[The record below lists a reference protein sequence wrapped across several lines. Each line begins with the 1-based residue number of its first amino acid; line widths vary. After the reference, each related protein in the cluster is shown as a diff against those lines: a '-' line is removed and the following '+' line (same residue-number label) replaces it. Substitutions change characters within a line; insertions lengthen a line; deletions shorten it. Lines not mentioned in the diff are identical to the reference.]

1 MSTNKILSNDQIKE
15 MILAARGDLAP
26 DLVLKNARIVNVF
39 TKEIESG
46 DVAIKDGYI
55 VGIGEFNGEEEID
68 IGGRIICPGL
78 IDGHIHIES
87 SMISP
92 SEFAGAVAPHGTTA
106 VIADPHEIA
115 NVAGEEG
122 IRYMLEA
129 SAGLPVDI
137 FFMLPSCVPATPL
150 DESGAELS
158 ADELEPFYKE
168 ERVAGL
174 AELMNSFGT
183 VRADEEIIRKIQGAN
198 SYGKRIDG
206 HAPFLTGKDLNAYI
220 TAGVRSDHECSSA
233 EEAVE
238 KLKLGQYI
246 MIREGTAARNLE
258 ALLPLFDDKY
268 CDRCMLVT
276 DDKHGSDLI
285 DNGHI
290 DYIIRKAI
298 RAGKDPLNAIKMAT
312 LNAAMYFGLKDRGA
326 IAPGYIADIIVL
338 SDLKEFT
345 VEKVFKNGRLTVD
358 GGKNVR
364 AIKSPSIDKEKYPRV
379 FNSFNLR
386 EIKPSDLEIRDEGT
400 KKRVIKVIP
409 GQILTEE
416 LIVESSS
423 KQAEPDKDIIKL
435 AVIERHKG
443 TGHTGVGFV
452 SGYGLK
458 KGAIASSVAHDS
470 HNLIVAG
477 CTDDDMALA
486 ANTVRENGGG
496 LAVVCDGKVL
506 SSLPLPIGGLMC
518 EMNVNDVEDIL
529 RVMKE
534 QARQLGVNEGIDPF
548 MTLAFTALPVIP
560 KLRLLTQGVVDVD
573 KQSYVP
579 VMF

>member
-1 MSTNKILSNDQIKE
+1 

-55 VGIGEFNGEEEID
+55 VGIGEFDGEEEID

-183 VRADEEIIRKIQGAN
+183 VRADEVIIRKIHGAN

-233 EEAVE
+233 EEAIE

-298 RAGKDPLNAIKMAT
+298 RAGKNPLNAIKMAT

-338 SDLKEFT
+338 SDLEEFT

-416 LIVESSS
+416 LIMESSS

-518 EMNVNDVEDIL
+518 EMNVNEVEDIL

-579 VMF
+579 VMI

>member
-1 MSTNKILSNDQIKE
+1 MNTNNMLSNEKIKE
-15 MILAARGDLAP
+15 MILAARGDLVP

-39 TKEIESG
+39 TNEIEPG
-46 DVAIKDGYI
+46 DVAVKDGYI
-55 VGIGEFNGEEEID
+55 VGIGEYEGKEEID
-68 IGGRIICPGL
+68 IGGKVICPGL

-92 SEFAGAVAPHGTTA
+92 SEFAKAVAPHGTAA

-115 NVAGEEG
+115 NVAGTDG
-122 IRYMLEA
+122 IRFMIEA
-129 SAGLPVDI
+129 SAGLPVDV

-158 ADELEPFYKE
+158 AAELEPFYKE
-168 ERVAGL
+168 EQVAGL
-174 AELMNSFGT
+174 AELMNSYGT

-198 SYGKRIDG
+198 SCGKRIDG

-220 TAGVRSDHECSSA
+220 TSGVGSDHECSSF
-233 EEAVE
+233 EEALE
-238 KLKLGQYI
+238 KLKRGQYI

-276 DDKHGSDLI
+276 DDKHGNDLI

-290 DYIIRKAI
+290 DYIIRKAVK
-298 RAGKDPLNAIKMAT
+298 AGKNPLNAIKMAT
-312 LNAAMYFGLKDRGA
+312 LNAATYFGLKNRGA

-338 SDLKEFT
+338 SDLDDFT

-358 GGKNVR
+358 GGKLVR
-364 AIKSPSIDKEKYPRV
+364 EIKAPAVDKEKYSRV
-379 FNSFNLR
+379 YKSFNLR
-386 EIKPSDLEIRDEGT
+386 EIKPSDFEIRDEGT
-400 KKRVIKVIP
+400 RKRVIKVIP

-423 KQAEPDKDIIKL
+423 KEAETDKDIIKL
-435 AVIERHKG
+435 AVIERHKDS
-443 TGHTGVGFV
+443 GHTGVGFV
-452 SGYGLK
+452 TGYGLK

-477 CTDDDMALA
+477 CSDSDMALA

-496 LAVVCDGKVL
+496 LAVVCEGEVL

-518 EMNVNDVEDIL
+518 DMDAHEVEDIL
-529 RVMKE
+529 SVMKE
-534 QARQLGVNEGIDPF
+534 QARQLGVKEGIDPF

-573 KQSYVP
+573 SQSYVP

>member
-1 MSTNKILSNDQIKE
+1 MSTNKIFSNDQIKE

-55 VGIGEFNGEEEID
+55 VGIGEFDGEEEID
-68 IGGRIICPGL
+68 VGGRIICPGL
-78 IDGHIHIES
+78 IDGHIHIER

-183 VRADEEIIRKIQGAN
+183 VRADEEIIRKIHGAN

-233 EEAVE
+233 EEAIE
-238 KLKLGQYI
+238 KLKLGQFI

-338 SDLKEFT
+338 SDLEEFT

-379 FNSFNLR
+379 FNSFSLR

-416 LIVESSS
+416 LIMESSS

-518 EMNVNDVEDIL
+518 EMNVNEVEDIL

>member
-1 MSTNKILSNDQIKE
+1 MNTNNMLSNEKIKE
-15 MILAARGDLAP
+15 MILAARGDLVP

-39 TKEIESG
+39 TNDIEPG
-46 DVAIKDGYI
+46 DVAVKDGYI
-55 VGIGEFNGEEEID
+55 VGIGEYEGKDEID
-68 IGGRIICPGL
+68 IGGKVICPGL

-92 SEFAGAVAPHGTTA
+92 SEFAKAVAPHGTAA

-115 NVAGEEG
+115 NVAGTDG
-122 IRYMLEA
+122 IRFMIEA

-158 ADELEPFYKE
+158 AAELEPFYKE
-168 ERVAGL
+168 DQVAGL
-174 AELMNSFGT
+174 AELMNSYGT

-198 SYGKRIDG
+198 SCGKRIDG

-220 TAGVRSDHECSSA
+220 TSGVGSDHECSSF
-233 EEAVE
+233 EEALE
-238 KLKLGQYI
+238 KLKRGQYI

-276 DDKHGSDLI
+276 DDKHGNDLI

-290 DYIIRKAI
+290 DYIIRKAVK
-298 RAGKDPLNAIKMAT
+298 AGKNPLNAIKMAT
-312 LNAAMYFGLKDRGA
+312 LNTAAYFGLKNRGA

-338 SDLKEFT
+338 SDLDDFT
-345 VEKVFKNGRLTVD
+345 VEKVFKNGCLTVD
-358 GGKNVR
+358 GGKLVR
-364 AIKSPSIDKEKYPRV
+364 EIKAPAVDKEKYSRV
-379 FNSFNLR
+379 YKSFNLR
-386 EIKPSDLEIRDEGT
+386 EIKPSDFEIRDEGT
-400 KKRVIKVIP
+400 RKRVIKVIP

-423 KQAEPDKDIIKL
+423 KEAETDKDIIKL
-435 AVIERHKG
+435 AVIERHKDS
-443 TGHTGVGFV
+443 GHTGVGFV
-452 SGYGLK
+452 TGYGLK

-477 CTDDDMALA
+477 CSDSDMALA

-496 LAVVCDGKVL
+496 LAVVCDGEVL

-518 EMNVNDVEDIL
+518 DMDAHEVEDIL
-529 RVMKE
+529 SVMKE

-573 KQSYVP
+573 TQSYVP

>member
-1 MSTNKILSNDQIKE
+1 

-55 VGIGEFNGEEEID
+55 VGIGEYDGAENID
-68 IGGRIICPGL
+68 IGGRVICPGL

-233 EEAVE
+233 EEAIE

-276 DDKHGSDLI
+276 DDKHGGDLI

-338 SDLKEFT
+338 SDLEEFT

-364 AIKSPSIDKEKYPRV
+364 AIKSPSIDKEKYPHV

-518 EMNVNDVEDIL
+518 EMNVNEVEDIL

>member
-1 MSTNKILSNDQIKE
+1 MNTNNMLSNEKIKE
-15 MILAARGDLAP
+15 MILAARGDLVP

-39 TKEIESG
+39 TNDIEPG
-46 DVAIKDGYI
+46 DVAVKDGYI
-55 VGIGEFNGEEEID
+55 VGIGEYEGKEEID
-68 IGGRIICPGL
+68 IGGKVICPGL

-92 SEFAGAVAPHGTTA
+92 SEFAKAVAPHGTAA

-115 NVAGEEG
+115 NVAGTDG
-122 IRYMLEA
+122 IRFMIEA

-158 ADELEPFYKE
+158 AAELEPFYKE
-168 ERVAGL
+168 DQVAGL
-174 AELMNSFGT
+174 AELMNSYGT

-198 SYGKRIDG
+198 SCGKRIDG

-220 TAGVRSDHECSSA
+220 TSGVGSDHECSSF
-233 EEAVE
+233 EEALE
-238 KLKLGQYI
+238 KLKRGQYI

-258 ALLPLFDDKY
+258 ALLHLFDDKY

-276 DDKHGSDLI
+276 DDKHGNDLI

-290 DYIIRKAI
+290 DYIIRKAVK
-298 RAGKDPLNAIKMAT
+298 AGKNPLNAIKMAT
-312 LNAAMYFGLKDRGA
+312 LNTAAYFGLKNRGA

-338 SDLKEFT
+338 SDLDDFT
-345 VEKVFKNGRLTVD
+345 VEKVFKNGCLTVD
-358 GGKNVR
+358 GGKLVR
-364 AIKSPSIDKEKYPRV
+364 EIKAPAVDKEKYSRV
-379 FNSFNLR
+379 YKSFNLR
-386 EIKPSDLEIRDEGT
+386 EIKPSDFEIRDEGT
-400 KKRVIKVIP
+400 RKRVIKVIP

-423 KQAEPDKDIIKL
+423 KEAETDKDIIKL
-435 AVIERHKG
+435 AVIERHKDS
-443 TGHTGVGFV
+443 GHTGVGFV
-452 SGYGLK
+452 TGYGLK

-477 CTDDDMALA
+477 CSDSDMALA

-496 LAVVCDGKVL
+496 LAVVCDGEVL

-518 EMNVNDVEDIL
+518 DMDAHEVEDIL
-529 RVMKE
+529 SVMKE

-573 KQSYVP
+573 TQSYVP

>member
-1 MSTNKILSNDQIKE
+1 MNTNKMLSNEKIKE
-15 MILAARGDLAP
+15 MILAARGDLVP

-39 TKEIESG
+39 TNDIEPG
-46 DVAIKDGYI
+46 DVAVKDGYI
-55 VGIGEFNGEEEID
+55 VGIGEYEGKEEID
-68 IGGRIICPGL
+68 IGGKVICPGL

-92 SEFAGAVAPHGTTA
+92 SEFAKAVAPHGTAA

-115 NVAGEEG
+115 NVAGTDG
-122 IRYMLEA
+122 IRFMIEA

-158 ADELEPFYKE
+158 AAELEPFYKE
-168 ERVAGL
+168 DQVAGL
-174 AELMNSFGT
+174 AELMNSYGT

-198 SYGKRIDG
+198 SCGKRIDG

-220 TAGVRSDHECSSA
+220 TSGVGSDHECSSF
-233 EEAVE
+233 EEALE
-238 KLKLGQYI
+238 KLKRGQYI

-276 DDKHGSDLI
+276 DDKHGNDLI

-290 DYIIRKAI
+290 DYIIRKAVK
-298 RAGKDPLNAIKMAT
+298 AGKNPLNAIKMAT
-312 LNAAMYFGLKDRGA
+312 LNTAAYFGLKNRGA

-338 SDLKEFT
+338 SDLDDFT
-345 VEKVFKNGRLTVD
+345 VEKVFKNGCLAVD
-358 GGKNVR
+358 GGKLVR
-364 AIKSPSIDKEKYPRV
+364 EIKAPAVDKEKYSRV
-379 FNSFNLR
+379 YKSFNLR
-386 EIKPSDLEIRDEGT
+386 EIKPSDFEIRDEGT
-400 KKRVIKVIP
+400 RKRVIKVIP
-409 GQILTEE
+409 SQILTEE

-423 KQAEPDKDIIKL
+423 KEAETDKDIIKL
-435 AVIERHKG
+435 AVIERHKDS
-443 TGHTGVGFV
+443 GHTGVGFV
-452 SGYGLK
+452 TGYGLK

-477 CTDDDMALA
+477 CSDSDMALA

-496 LAVVCDGKVL
+496 LAVVCDGEVL

-518 EMNVNDVEDIL
+518 DMDAHEVEDRL
-529 RVMKE
+529 SVMKE

-573 KQSYVP
+573 TQSYVP

>member
-55 VGIGEFNGEEEID
+55 VGIGEFDGEEEID

-233 EEAVE
+233 EEAIE

-290 DYIIRKAI
+290 DYIIRNAI

-338 SDLKEFT
+338 SDLEEFT

-518 EMNVNDVEDIL
+518 EMNVNEVEDIL

>member
-1 MSTNKILSNDQIKE
+1 MNTNNMLSNEQIKE
-15 MILAARGDLAP
+15 MILAARGDLVP

-39 TKEIESG
+39 TNDIEPG
-46 DVAIKDGYI
+46 DVAVKDGYI
-55 VGIGEFNGEEEID
+55 VGIGEYEGKEEID
-68 IGGRIICPGL
+68 IGGKVICPGL

-92 SEFAGAVAPHGTTA
+92 SEFAKAVAPHGTAA

-115 NVAGEEG
+115 NVAGTDG
-122 IRYMLEA
+122 IRFMIEA

-158 ADELEPFYKE
+158 AAELEPFYKE
-168 ERVAGL
+168 DQVAGL
-174 AELMNSFGT
+174 AELMNSYGT

-198 SYGKRIDG
+198 SCGKRIDG

-220 TAGVRSDHECSSA
+220 TSGVGSDHECSSF
-233 EEAVE
+233 EEALE
-238 KLKLGQYI
+238 KLKRGQYI

-276 DDKHGSDLI
+276 DDKHGNDLI

-290 DYIIRKAI
+290 DYIIRKTVK
-298 RAGKDPLNAIKMAT
+298 AGKNPLNAIKMAT
-312 LNAAMYFGLKDRGA
+312 LNTAAYFGLKNRGA

-338 SDLKEFT
+338 SDLDDFT
-345 VEKVFKNGRLTVD
+345 VEKVFKNGCLTVD
-358 GGKNVR
+358 GGKLVR
-364 AIKSPSIDKEKYPRV
+364 EIKAPAVDKEKYSRV
-379 FNSFNLR
+379 YKSFNLR
-386 EIKPSDLEIRDEGT
+386 EIKPSDFEIRDEGT
-400 KKRVIKVIP
+400 RKRVIKVIP

-423 KQAEPDKDIIKL
+423 KEAETDKDIIKL
-435 AVIERHKG
+435 AVIERHKDS
-443 TGHTGVGFV
+443 GHTGVGFV
-452 SGYGLK
+452 TGYGLK

-477 CTDDDMALA
+477 CSDSDMALA

-496 LAVVCDGKVL
+496 LAVVCDGEVL

-518 EMNVNDVEDIL
+518 DMDAHEVEDIL
-529 RVMKE
+529 SVMKE

-573 KQSYVP
+573 TQRYVP

>member
-1 MSTNKILSNDQIKE
+1 MNTNNMLSNEQIKE
-15 MILAARGDLAP
+15 MILAARGDLMP

-39 TKEIESG
+39 TNEIEPG
-46 DVAIKDGYI
+46 DVAVKDGYI
-55 VGIGEFNGEEEID
+55 VGIGEYEGKEEID
-68 IGGRIICPGL
+68 IGGKVICPGL

-92 SEFAGAVAPHGTTA
+92 SEFAKAVAPHGTAA

-115 NVAGEEG
+115 NVAGTDG
-122 IRYMLEA
+122 IRFMIEA

-158 ADELEPFYKE
+158 AAELEPFYKE
-168 ERVAGL
+168 EQVAGL
-174 AELMNSFGT
+174 AELMNSYGT

-198 SYGKRIDG
+198 SCGKRIDG

-220 TAGVRSDHECSSA
+220 TSGVGSDHECSSF
-233 EEAVE
+233 EEALE
-238 KLKLGQYI
+238 KLKRGQYI

-276 DDKHGSDLI
+276 DDKHGNDLI

-290 DYIIRKAI
+290 DYIIRKAVK
-298 RAGKDPLNAIKMAT
+298 AGKNPLNAIKMAT
-312 LNAAMYFGLKDRGA
+312 LNAAAYFGLKNRGA

-338 SDLKEFT
+338 SDLDDFT

-358 GGKNVR
+358 GGKLVR
-364 AIKSPSIDKEKYPRV
+364 EIKAPAVDKEKYSRV
-379 FNSFNLR
+379 YKSFNLR
-386 EIKPSDLEIRDEGT
+386 EIKPSDFEIRDEGT
-400 KKRVIKVIP
+400 RKRVIKVIP

-423 KQAEPDKDIIKL
+423 KEAETDKDIIKL
-435 AVIERHKG
+435 AVIERHKDS
-443 TGHTGVGFV
+443 GHTGVGFV
-452 SGYGLK
+452 TGYGLK

-477 CTDDDMALA
+477 CSDSDMALA

-496 LAVVCDGKVL
+496 LAVVCEGEVL

-518 EMNVNDVEDIL
+518 DMDAHEVEDIL
-529 RVMKE
+529 SVMKE

-573 KQSYVP
+573 TQSYVP

>member
-55 VGIGEFNGEEEID
+55 VGIGEFDGEDEID

-92 SEFAGAVAPHGTTA
+92 SEFAGAVAPHGTTV

-338 SDLKEFT
+338 SDLEEFT

-518 EMNVNDVEDIL
+518 EMNVNEVEDIL

>member
-1 MSTNKILSNDQIKE
+1 MNTNNMLSNEKIKE
-15 MILAARGDLAP
+15 MILAARGDLVP

-39 TKEIESG
+39 TNDIEPG
-46 DVAIKDGYI
+46 DVAVKDGYI
-55 VGIGEFNGEEEID
+55 VGIGEYEGKEEID
-68 IGGRIICPGL
+68 IGGKVICPGL

-92 SEFAGAVAPHGTTA
+92 SEFAKAVAPHGTAA

-115 NVAGEEG
+115 NVAGTDG
-122 IRYMLEA
+122 IRFMIEA

-158 ADELEPFYKE
+158 AAELEPFYKE
-168 ERVAGL
+168 EQVAGL
-174 AELMNSFGT
+174 AELMNSYGT

-198 SYGKRIDG
+198 SCGKRIDG

-220 TAGVRSDHECSSA
+220 TSGVGSDHECSSF
-233 EEAVE
+233 EEALE
-238 KLKLGQYI
+238 KLKRGQYI

-276 DDKHGSDLI
+276 DDKHGNDLI

-290 DYIIRKAI
+290 DYIIRKAVK
-298 RAGKDPLNAIKMAT
+298 AGKNPLNAIKMAT
-312 LNAAMYFGLKDRGA
+312 LNAATYFGLKNRGA

-338 SDLKEFT
+338 SDLDDFT
-345 VEKVFKNGRLTVD
+345 VEKVFKNGCLTVD
-358 GGKNVR
+358 GGKLVR
-364 AIKSPSIDKEKYPRV
+364 EIKAPAVDKEKYSRV
-379 FNSFNLR
+379 YKSFNLR
-386 EIKPSDLEIRDEGT
+386 EIKPSDFEIRDEGT
-400 KKRVIKVIP
+400 RKRVIKVIP

-423 KQAEPDKDIIKL
+423 KEAETDKDIIKL
-435 AVIERHKG
+435 AVIERHKDS
-443 TGHTGVGFV
+443 GHTGVGFV
-452 SGYGLK
+452 TGYGLK

-477 CTDDDMALA
+477 CSDSDMALA

-496 LAVVCDGKVL
+496 LAVVCDGEVL

-518 EMNVNDVEDIL
+518 DMDAHEVEDIL
-529 RVMKE
+529 SVMKE

-573 KQSYVP
+573 TQSYVP

>member
-1 MSTNKILSNDQIKE
+1 MNTNNMLSNEQIKE
-15 MILAARGDLAP
+15 MILAARGDLLP

-39 TKEIESG
+39 TNEIEKG
-46 DVAIKDGYI
+46 DVAVKDGYI
-55 VGIGEFNGEEEID
+55 VGIGEYDGKEEID
-68 IGGRIICPGL
+68 IGGKVICPGL

-92 SEFAGAVAPHGTTA
+92 SEFAKAVAPHGTSA

-115 NVAGEEG
+115 NVAGADG
-122 IRYMLEA
+122 IRFMIEA

-158 ADELEPFYKE
+158 AAELEPFYKE
-168 ERVAGL
+168 EQVAGL
-174 AELMNSFGT
+174 AELMNSYGT

-198 SYGKRIDG
+198 SCGKRIDG

-220 TAGVRSDHECSSA
+220 TSGVGSDHECSSF
-233 EEAVE
+233 EEAEE
-238 KLKLGQYI
+238 KLKRGQYI

-276 DDKHGSDLI
+276 DDKHGIDLTG
-285 DNGHI
+285 NGHI
-290 DYIIRKAI
+290 DYIIRKAVK
-298 RAGKDPLNAIKMAT
+298 AGKNPLNAIKMAT
-312 LNAAMYFGLKDRGA
+312 LNAATYFGLKNRGA

-338 SDLKEFT
+338 SDLDGFT
-345 VEKVFKNGRLTVD
+345 VEKVFKNGRLTAD
-358 GGKNVR
+358 GGKLIEE
-364 AIKSPSIDKEKYPRV
+364 IKAPLIDKEKYSRV
-379 FNSFNLR
+379 YKSFNLR
-386 EIKPSDLEIRDEGT
+386 EIRSSDFEIKDEGT
-400 KKRVIKVIP
+400 RKRVIRVIP

-423 KQAEPDKDIIKL
+423 KEAETDKDIIKL
-435 AVIERHKG
+435 AVIERHKDS
-443 TGHTGVGFV
+443 GHTGVGFV
-452 SGYGLK
+452 TGYGLK

-477 CTDDDMALA
+477 CNDGDMALA

-496 LAVVCDGKVL
+496 LAVVCDGEVL

-518 EMNVNDVEDIL
+518 DMDAHEVEDIL

-573 KQSYVP
+573 TQSYVP

>member
-1 MSTNKILSNDQIKE
+1 MNTNNMLSNEQIKE

-55 VGIGEFNGEEEID
+55 VGIGEFDGEEEID

-150 DESGAELS
+150 DESGAKLS

-312 LNAAMYFGLKDRGA
+312 LNVAMYFGLKDRGA

-338 SDLKEFT
+338 SDLEEFT

-477 CTDDDMALA
+477 CNDDDMALA

>member
-55 VGIGEFNGEEEID
+55 VGIGEFDGEDEID

-233 EEAVE
+233 EEAIE

-338 SDLKEFT
+338 SDLEEFT

-364 AIKSPSIDKEKYPRV
+364 AINSPLIDKEKYPRV

-477 CTDDDMALA
+477 CNDDDMALA

>member
-55 VGIGEFNGEEEID
+55 VGIGEFDGEEEID

-233 EEAVE
+233 EEAIE

-338 SDLKEFT
+338 SDLEDFT
-345 VEKVFKNGRLTVD
+345 VEKVFKNGHLTVD

-364 AIKSPSIDKEKYPRV
+364 AIKSPLIDKEKYPCV

-477 CTDDDMALA
+477 CTDGDMALA

-496 LAVVCDGKVL
+496 LAVICDGKVL

>member
-1 MSTNKILSNDQIKE
+1 

-55 VGIGEFNGEEEID
+55 VGIGEFDGEEEID

-233 EEAVE
+233 EEAIE
-238 KLKLGQYI
+238 KLKLGQFI

-338 SDLKEFT
+338 SDLEDFT

-518 EMNVNDVEDIL
+518 EMNVNEVEDIL

>member
-1 MSTNKILSNDQIKE
+1 MNTNNMLSNEKIKE
-15 MILAARGDLAP
+15 MILAARGDLVP

-39 TKEIESG
+39 TNDIEPG
-46 DVAIKDGYI
+46 DVAVKDGYI
-55 VGIGEFNGEEEID
+55 VGIGEYEGKEEID
-68 IGGRIICPGL
+68 IGGKVICPGL

-92 SEFAGAVAPHGTTA
+92 SEFAKAVAPHGTAA

-115 NVAGEEG
+115 NVAGTDG
-122 IRYMLEA
+122 IRFMIEA

-158 ADELEPFYKE
+158 AAELEPFYKE
-168 ERVAGL
+168 DQVAGL
-174 AELMNSFGT
+174 AELMNSYGT

-198 SYGKRIDG
+198 SCGKRIDG

-220 TAGVRSDHECSSA
+220 TSGVGSDHECSSF
-233 EEAVE
+233 EEALE
-238 KLKLGQYI
+238 KLKRGQYI

-276 DDKHGSDLI
+276 DDKHGNDLI

-290 DYIIRKAI
+290 DYIIRKAVK
-298 RAGKDPLNAIKMAT
+298 AGKNPLNAIKMAT
-312 LNAAMYFGLKDRGA
+312 LNTAAYFGLKNRGA

-338 SDLKEFT
+338 SDLDDFS
-345 VEKVFKNGRLTVD
+345 VEKVFKNGCLTVD
-358 GGKNVR
+358 GGKFVR
-364 AIKSPSIDKEKYPRV
+364 EIKAPAVDKEKYSRV
-379 FNSFNLR
+379 FKSFNLR
-386 EIKPSDLEIRDEGT
+386 EIKPSDFEIRDEGT
-400 KKRVIKVIP
+400 RKRVIKVIP

-423 KQAEPDKDIIKL
+423 KEAETDKDIIKL
-435 AVIERHKG
+435 AVIERHKDS
-443 TGHTGVGFV
+443 GHTGVGFV
-452 SGYGLK
+452 TGYGLK

-477 CTDDDMALA
+477 CSDSDMALA

-496 LAVVCDGKVL
+496 LAVVCDGEVL

-518 EMNVNDVEDIL
+518 DMDAHEVEDRL
-529 RVMKE
+529 SVMKE

-573 KQSYVP
+573 TQSYVP

>member
-55 VGIGEFNGEEEID
+55 VGIGEFDGEEEID

-338 SDLKEFT
+338 SDLEEFT

-364 AIKSPSIDKEKYPRV
+364 AINSPLIDKEKYPRV

-518 EMNVNDVEDIL
+518 EMNVNEVEDIL

>member
-1 MSTNKILSNDQIKE
+1 MNTNNMFSNEQIKE
-15 MILAARGDLAP
+15 MILAARGDLVP

-39 TKEIESG
+39 TNDIEPG
-46 DVAIKDGYI
+46 DVAVKDGYI
-55 VGIGEFNGEEEID
+55 VGIGEYEGKEEID
-68 IGGRIICPGL
+68 IGGKVICPGL

-92 SEFAGAVAPHGTTA
+92 SEFAKAVAPHGTAA

-115 NVAGEEG
+115 NVAGTDG
-122 IRYMLEA
+122 IRFMIEA

-158 ADELEPFYKE
+158 AAELEPFYKE
-168 ERVAGL
+168 DQVAGL
-174 AELMNSFGT
+174 AELMNSYGT

-198 SYGKRIDG
+198 SCGKRIDG

-220 TAGVRSDHECSSA
+220 TSGVGSDHECSSF
-233 EEAVE
+233 EEALE
-238 KLKLGQYI
+238 KLKRGQYI

-276 DDKHGSDLI
+276 DDKHGNDLI

-290 DYIIRKAI
+290 DYIIRKAVK
-298 RAGKDPLNAIKMAT
+298 AGKNSLNAIKMAT
-312 LNAAMYFGLKDRGA
+312 LNTAAYFGLKNRGA

-338 SDLKEFT
+338 SDLDDFT
-345 VEKVFKNGRLTVD
+345 VEKVFKNGCLTVD
-358 GGKNVR
+358 GGKLVR
-364 AIKSPSIDKEKYPRV
+364 EIKAPAVDKEKYTRV
-379 FNSFNLR
+379 YKSFNLR
-386 EIKPSDLEIRDEGT
+386 EIKPSDFEIRDEGT
-400 KKRVIKVIP
+400 RKRVIKVIP

-423 KQAEPDKDIIKL
+423 KEAETDKDIIKL
-435 AVIERHKG
+435 AVIERHKDS
-443 TGHTGVGFV
+443 GHTGVGFV
-452 SGYGLK
+452 TGYGLK

-477 CTDDDMALA
+477 CSDSDMALA

-496 LAVVCDGKVL
+496 LAVVCDGEVL

-518 EMNVNDVEDIL
+518 DMDAHEVEDIL
-529 RVMKE
+529 SVMKE

-573 KQSYVP
+573 TQSYVP

>member
-1 MSTNKILSNDQIKE
+1 MNTNNMFSNEQIKE
-15 MILAARGDLAP
+15 MILAARGDLVP

-39 TKEIESG
+39 TNDIEPG
-46 DVAIKDGYI
+46 DVAVKDGYI
-55 VGIGEFNGEEEID
+55 VGIGEYEGKEEID
-68 IGGRIICPGL
+68 IGGKVICPGL

-92 SEFAGAVAPHGTTA
+92 SEFAKAVAPHGTAA

-115 NVAGEEG
+115 NVAGTDG
-122 IRYMLEA
+122 IRFMIEA

-158 ADELEPFYKE
+158 AAELEPFYKE
-168 ERVAGL
+168 DQVAGL
-174 AELMNSFGT
+174 AELMNSYGT

-198 SYGKRIDG
+198 SCGKRIDG

-220 TAGVRSDHECSSA
+220 TSGVGSDHECSSF
-233 EEAVE
+233 EEALE
-238 KLKLGQYI
+238 KLKRGQYI

-258 ALLPLFDDKY
+258 ALLHLFDDKY

-276 DDKHGSDLI
+276 DDKHGNDLI

-290 DYIIRKAI
+290 DYIIRKAVK
-298 RAGKDPLNAIKMAT
+298 AGKNPLNAIKMAT
-312 LNAAMYFGLKDRGA
+312 LNTAAYFGLKNRGA

-338 SDLKEFT
+338 SDLDDFT
-345 VEKVFKNGRLTVD
+345 VEKVFKNGCLTVD
-358 GGKNVR
+358 GGKLVR
-364 AIKSPSIDKEKYPRV
+364 EIKAPAVDKEKYSRV
-379 FNSFNLR
+379 YKSFNLR
-386 EIKPSDLEIRDEGT
+386 EIKPSDFEIRDEGT
-400 KKRVIKVIP
+400 RKRVIKVIP

-423 KQAEPDKDIIKL
+423 KEAETDKDIIKL
-435 AVIERHKG
+435 AVIERHKDS
-443 TGHTGVGFV
+443 GHTGVGFV
-452 SGYGLK
+452 TGYGLK

-477 CTDDDMALA
+477 CSDSDMALA

-496 LAVVCDGKVL
+496 LAVVCDGEVL

-518 EMNVNDVEDIL
+518 DMDAHEVEDIL
-529 RVMKE
+529 SVMKE

-573 KQSYVP
+573 TQSYVP

>member
-1 MSTNKILSNDQIKE
+1 MSTNKIFSNDQIKE

-55 VGIGEFNGEEEID
+55 VGIGEFDGEDEID

-338 SDLKEFT
+338 SDLEEFT

-518 EMNVNDVEDIL
+518 EMNVYEVEDIL

-548 MTLAFTALPVIP
+548 MTLAFTALPVSP

-573 KQSYVP
+573 SQSYVP

>member
-55 VGIGEFNGEEEID
+55 VGIGEFDGEEEID

-183 VRADEEIIRKIQGAN
+183 VRADEEIIRKIQGAD

-258 ALLPLFDDKY
+258 ALLPLFDDRY

-338 SDLKEFT
+338 SDLEEFT

-364 AIKSPSIDKEKYPRV
+364 TIKSPSIDKEKYPRV

-518 EMNVNDVEDIL
+518 EMNVNEVEDIL

>member
-338 SDLKEFT
+338 SDLEEFT

>member
-1 MSTNKILSNDQIKE
+1 MNTNNMLSNEKIKE
-15 MILAARGDLAP
+15 MILAARGDLVP

-39 TKEIESG
+39 TNDIEPG
-46 DVAIKDGYI
+46 DVAVKDGYI
-55 VGIGEFNGEEEID
+55 VGIGEYEGKEEID
-68 IGGRIICPGL
+68 IGGKVICPGL

-92 SEFAGAVAPHGTTA
+92 SEFAKAVAPHGTAA

-115 NVAGEEG
+115 NVAGTDG
-122 IRYMLEA
+122 IRFMIEA

-158 ADELEPFYKE
+158 AAELEPFYKE
-168 ERVAGL
+168 DQVAGL
-174 AELMNSFGT
+174 AELMNSYGT

-198 SYGKRIDG
+198 SCGKRIDG

-220 TAGVRSDHECSSA
+220 TSGVGSDHECSSF
-233 EEAVE
+233 EEALE
-238 KLKLGQYI
+238 KLKRGQYI

-258 ALLPLFDDKY
+258 ALLHLFDDKY

-276 DDKHGSDLI
+276 DDKHGNDLI

-290 DYIIRKAI
+290 DYIIRKAVK
-298 RAGKDPLNAIKMAT
+298 AGKNPLNAIKMAT
-312 LNAAMYFGLKDRGA
+312 FNTAAYFGLKNRGA

-338 SDLKEFT
+338 SDLDDFT
-345 VEKVFKNGRLTVD
+345 VEKVFKNGCLTVD
-358 GGKNVR
+358 GGKLVR
-364 AIKSPSIDKEKYPRV
+364 EIKAPAVDKEKYSRV
-379 FNSFNLR
+379 YKSFNLR
-386 EIKPSDLEIRDEGT
+386 EIKPSDFEIRDEGT
-400 KKRVIKVIP
+400 RKRVIKVIP

-423 KQAEPDKDIIKL
+423 KEAETDKDIIKL
-435 AVIERHKG
+435 AVIERHKDS
-443 TGHTGVGFV
+443 GHTGVGFV
-452 SGYGLK
+452 TGYGLK

-477 CTDDDMALA
+477 CSDSDMALA

-496 LAVVCDGKVL
+496 LAVVCDGEVL

-518 EMNVNDVEDIL
+518 DMDAHEVEDRL
-529 RVMKE
+529 SVMKE

-573 KQSYVP
+573 TQSYVP

>member
-1 MSTNKILSNDQIKE
+1 MNTNNMLSNEKIKE
-15 MILAARGDLAP
+15 MILAARGDLVP

-39 TKEIESG
+39 TNDIEPG
-46 DVAIKDGYI
+46 DVAVKDGYI
-55 VGIGEFNGEEEID
+55 VGIGEYEGKEEID
-68 IGGRIICPGL
+68 IGGKVICPGL

-92 SEFAGAVAPHGTTA
+92 SEFAKAVAPHGTAA

-115 NVAGEEG
+115 NVAGTDG
-122 IRYMLEA
+122 IRFMIEA

-158 ADELEPFYKE
+158 AAELEPFYKE
-168 ERVAGL
+168 DQVAGL
-174 AELMNSFGT
+174 AELMNSYGT

-198 SYGKRIDG
+198 SCGKRIDG

-220 TAGVRSDHECSSA
+220 TSGVGSDHECSSF
-233 EEAVE
+233 EEALE
-238 KLKLGQYI
+238 KLKRGQYI

-258 ALLPLFDDKY
+258 ALLSLFDDKY

-276 DDKHGSDLI
+276 DDKHGNDLI

-290 DYIIRKAI
+290 DYIIRKAVK
-298 RAGKDPLNAIKMAT
+298 AGKNPLNAIKMAT
-312 LNAAMYFGLKDRGA
+312 LNAAAYFGLKNRGA

-338 SDLKEFT
+338 SDLDDFS
-345 VEKVFKNGRLTVD
+345 VEKVFKNGCLTVD
-358 GGKNVR
+358 GGKLVR
-364 AIKSPSIDKEKYPRV
+364 EIKAPAVDKEKYSRV
-379 FNSFNLR
+379 YKSFNLR
-386 EIKPSDLEIRDEGT
+386 EIKPSDFEIRDEGT
-400 KKRVIKVIP
+400 RKRVIKVIP

-423 KQAEPDKDIIKL
+423 KEAEPDKDIIKL
-435 AVIERHKG
+435 AVIERHKDS
-443 TGHTGVGFV
+443 GHTGVGFV
-452 SGYGLK
+452 TGYGLK

-477 CTDDDMALA
+477 CSDSDMALA

-496 LAVVCDGKVL
+496 LAVVCDGEVL

-518 EMNVNDVEDIL
+518 DMDAHEVEDIL
-529 RVMKE
+529 SVMKE
-534 QARQLGVNEGIDPF
+534 QAKQLGVNEGIDPF

-573 KQSYVP
+573 TQSYVP

>member
-233 EEAVE
+233 EEAIE

-246 MIREGTAARNLE
+246 MIRDIGCIHFCDITVW
-258 ALLPLFDDKY
+258 LLTK
-268 CDRCMLVT
+268 
-276 DDKHGSDLI
+276 
-285 DNGHI
+285 
-290 DYIIRKAI
+290 IRKVC
-298 RAGKDPLNAIKMAT
+298 L
-312 LNAAMYFGLKDRGA
+312 
-326 IAPGYIADIIVL
+326 
-338 SDLKEFT
+338 
-345 VEKVFKNGRLTVD
+345 LTVLVPLI
-358 GGKNVR
+358 G
-364 AIKSPSIDKEKYPRV
+364 ID
-379 FNSFNLR
+379 
-386 EIKPSDLEIRDEGT
+386 
-400 KKRVIKVIP
+400 
-409 GQILTEE
+409 
-416 LIVESSS
+416 
-423 KQAEPDKDIIKL
+423 AL
-435 AVIERHKG
+435 ASCI
-443 TGHTGVGFV
+443 FV
-452 SGYGLK
+452 C
-458 KGAIASSVAHDS
+458 DS
-470 HNLIVAG
+470 H
-477 CTDDDMALA
+477 A
-486 ANTVRENGGG
+486 ANTCKKINECKII
-496 LAVVCDGKVL
+496 LSDFCFFLTAGKL
-506 SSLPLPIGGLMC
+506 HNCRCNCFLHRFIIM
-518 EMNVNDVEDIL
+518 I
-529 RVMKE
+529 
-534 QARQLGVNEGIDPF
+534 
-548 MTLAFTALPVIP
+548 
-560 KLRLLTQGVVDVD
+560 
-573 KQSYVP
+573 
-579 VMF
+579 

>member
-55 VGIGEFNGEEEID
+55 VGIGEYDGAENID
-68 IGGRIICPGL
+68 IGGRVICPGL

-206 HAPFLTGKDLNAYI
+206 HAPFLTGKDLHAYI

-233 EEAVE
+233 EEAIE

-276 DDKHGSDLI
+276 DDKHGGDLI

-338 SDLKEFT
+338 SDLEEFT
-345 VEKVFKNGRLTVD
+345 VEKVFKNGHLTVD

-364 AIKSPSIDKEKYPRV
+364 AIKLPLIDKEKYPRV

-423 KQAEPDKDIIKL
+423 NQAEPDKDIIKL

-518 EMNVNDVEDIL
+518 EMNVNEVENII

>member
-1 MSTNKILSNDQIKE
+1 MNTNNMLSNEKIKE
-15 MILAARGDLAP
+15 MILAARGDLVP

-39 TKEIESG
+39 TNDIEPG
-46 DVAIKDGYI
+46 DVAVKDGYI
-55 VGIGEFNGEEEID
+55 VGIGEYEGKEEID
-68 IGGRIICPGL
+68 IGGKVICPGL

-92 SEFAGAVAPHGTTA
+92 SEFAKAVAPHGTAA

-115 NVAGEEG
+115 NVAGTDG
-122 IRYMLEA
+122 IRFMIEA
-129 SAGLPVDI
+129 SAGLPVDV

-158 ADELEPFYKE
+158 AAELEPFYKE
-168 ERVAGL
+168 EQVAGL
-174 AELMNSFGT
+174 AELMNSYGT

-198 SYGKRIDG
+198 SCGKRIDG

-220 TAGVRSDHECSSA
+220 TSGVGSDHECSSF
-233 EEAVE
+233 EEALE
-238 KLKLGQYI
+238 KLKRGQYI

-276 DDKHGSDLI
+276 DDKHGNDLI

-290 DYIIRKAI
+290 DYIIRKAVK
-298 RAGKDPLNAIKMAT
+298 AGKNPLNAIKMAT
-312 LNAAMYFGLKDRGA
+312 LNAATYFGLKNRGA

-338 SDLKEFT
+338 SDLDDFT

-358 GGKNVR
+358 GGKLVR
-364 AIKSPSIDKEKYPRV
+364 EIKAPAVDKEKYSRV
-379 FNSFNLR
+379 YKSFNLR
-386 EIKPSDLEIRDEGT
+386 EIKPSDFEIRDEGT
-400 KKRVIKVIP
+400 RKRVIKVIP

-423 KQAEPDKDIIKL
+423 KEAETDKDIIKL
-435 AVIERHKG
+435 AVIERHKDS
-443 TGHTGVGFV
+443 GHTGVGFV
-452 SGYGLK
+452 TGYGLK

-477 CTDDDMALA
+477 CSDSDMALA

-496 LAVVCDGKVL
+496 LAVVCDGEVL

-518 EMNVNDVEDIL
+518 DMDAHEVEDIL
-529 RVMKE
+529 SVMKE

-573 KQSYVP
+573 TQSYVP

>member
-55 VGIGEFNGEEEID
+55 VGIGEFDGEEEID

-338 SDLKEFT
+338 SDLEEFT

-518 EMNVNDVEDIL
+518 EMNVNEVEDIL

>member
-1 MSTNKILSNDQIKE
+1 MSTNKIFSNDQIKE

-55 VGIGEFNGEEEID
+55 VGIGEFDGEDEID

-338 SDLKEFT
+338 SDLEEFT

-518 EMNVNDVEDIL
+518 EMNVYEVEDIL

>member
-55 VGIGEFNGEEEID
+55 VGIGEFDGEEEID

-233 EEAVE
+233 EEAIE

-312 LNAAMYFGLKDRGA
+312 LNAAIYFGLKDRGA

-338 SDLKEFT
+338 SDLEEFT

-364 AIKSPSIDKEKYPRV
+364 AIKSPLIDKEKYPCV

-477 CTDDDMALA
+477 CTDGDMALA

-496 LAVVCDGKVL
+496 LAVICDGKVL

-518 EMNVNDVEDIL
+518 EMNVNEVEDIL

>member
-26 DLVLKNARIVNVF
+26 DIVLKNARIVNVF

-55 VGIGEFNGEEEID
+55 VGIGEYDGAENID
-68 IGGRIICPGL
+68 IGGRVICPGL

-183 VRADEEIIRKIQGAN
+183 VRADEEIIRKIHGAN

-233 EEAVE
+233 EEAIE

-338 SDLKEFT
+338 SDLEEFT

-416 LIVESSS
+416 LIMESSS

-518 EMNVNDVEDIL
+518 EMNVNEVEDIL